1 MLLIYFL
8 VCFLGKKEQCCWAG
22 TTPNPWPILL
32 LLGPLKVTITEILL
46 IVRAMSKVLYYFIY
60 IFFSFAV
67 SLKYVCVHVNTFHC
81 VSQKKSGLRLANLEN
96 VERGQ

>member
-46 IVRAMSKVLYYFIY
+46 IVRAVNKVLYYFIY

-67 SLKYVCVHVNTFHC
+67 SLKCLCTCEHLSLCFPEE
-81 VSQKKSGLRLANLEN
+81 KW
-96 VERGQ
+96 VETG